1 MKLNITRILSY
12 PLIPT
17 PYILQAIQ
25 RYRRIKGIN
34 IINTRIR
41 QLLLVTI
48 QWSID
53 LAFDLLILLTDHLN
67 KLRSDSSL
75 IFHVRTSTS
84 AATVI
89 NQRQINYDLT
99 MVRCILLLIFLLIVC
114 GLPFSI
120 FLVTTWI
127 TSSRLAFY
135 HLHAAFIT
143 MNASLRS
150 LLSIHPIYGKVYST
164 PSVKYV
170 DSLDTVWS

>member
-1 MKLNITRILSY
+1 LNITSILSY
-12 PLIPT
+12 PLTIT
-17 PYILQAIQ
+17 TYILQAIL

-34 IINTRIR
+34 IINTRIC
-41 QLLLVTI
+41 QLLLVII

-89 NQRQINYDLT
+89 SQRQINYDLT
-99 MVRCILLLIFLLIVC
+99 MVRCMLLLISLLIVC

-120 FLVTTWI
+120 FLVIAWI
-127 TSSRLAFY
+127 NSSRLAFY
-135 HLHAAFIT
+135 HLHVAFIT

-150 LLSIHPIYGKVYST
+150 LLLIHPICGKVYST

-170 DSLDTVWS
+170 HSLETVRS